1 MRGYDLA
8 AWEPFFSVIVA
19 AAATLTGLLFVAV
32 SINLDRILKGSR
44 FLPTRAAETLAT
56 LLLVVASFA
65 LTLVPQSVRLVGAE
79 ILIIVVPMLAITVW
93 SQLNHRRRSRCE
105 PLLWSF
111 SRMVSTALATVPC
124 TIAGIS
130 LAAEW
135 GGGLYW
141 LAPTALLGIVG
152 AVYNAWVLLVE
163 IVR

>member
-56 LLLVVASFA
+56 LLLVVASSA

-105 PLLWSF
+105 PLLWTL